1 MADLLPNTI
10 RILRGALWP
19 SLPWAALFFAAGA
32 AYLLA
37 KKRRV
42 QPLQLAALC
51 LYAAMLLYGT
61 VLSRVHSAA
70 DFFSPHLA
78 AAPPYFVW
86 HFVPASP
93 LSQLHFASN
102 NLLFVPFG
110 LFARLAAR
118 KNGALHTCV
127 LAGFAASCVIEL
139 FQLLHGLQFDF
150 GDLTANTLGTLLGAL
165 LAALLLHAAKSRKQ

>member
-32 AYLLA
+32 VVLLL
-37 KKRRV
+37 KKRRIP
-42 QPLQLAALC
+42 PLQLAALC

-61 VLSRVHSAA
+61 VLSRVKGAA

-78 AAPPYFVW
+78 QTPPYFVW
-86 HFVPASP
+86 HFAPASP

-102 NLLFVPFG
+102 ILLFVPFG

-118 KNGALHTCV
+118 QNKALSVCIA
-127 LAGFAASCVIEL
+127 AGIATSCVIEL

-150 GDLTANTLGTLLGAL
+150 GDLAANTLGTLLGAL
-165 LAALLLHAAKSRKQ
+165 LAALVLRIANAAKR

>member
-10 RILRGALWP
+10 RILRGALLP

-42 QPLQLAALC
+42 SPLQLAALC

-86 HFVPASP
+86 HFMPASP

-102 NLLFVPFG
+102 ILLFVPFG

-118 KNGALHTCV
+118 KNGALHTCA
-127 LAGFAASCVIEL
+127 LAGFAASWVIEL

-165 LAALLLHAAKSRKQ
+165 LAALLLHVAKRTKK